1 MADSSESLARIDEEH
16 RELRGT
22 LETIERGGDPHE
34 LASLLE
40 RLHHQLE
47 HHFEEEEGPEGLAQ
61 TAQTSIP
68 QNARLLE
75 HLFEEHKAFL
85 SRTSTLRNRIEG
97 VEAALGRIQEDLV
110 TLCGDL
116 RRHEARE
123 TQLLTDSVFLD
134 IGSGD

>member
-1 MADSSESLARIDEEH
+1 MADSTGNLAQIDEEH
-16 RELRGT
+16 RELRKT
-22 LETIERGGDPHE
+22 LEALERGGQPHE
-34 LASLLE
+34 IASLVE
-40 RLHHQLE
+40 RLQHQLE

-75 HLFEEHKAFL
+75 HLFDEHRAFL
-85 SRTSTLRNRIEG
+85 SRTSTLRNRLEG
-97 VEAALGRIQEDLV
+97 VEAALARIQEDVV

-134 IGSGD
+134 IGPGD

>member
-1 MADSSESLARIDEEH
+1 MTDSTESFERIDQEH

-22 LETIERGGDPHE
+22 LEEMERGGDPHE

-40 RLHHQLE
+40 RLQHQLK

-61 TAQTSIP
+61 AAQTSIP

-75 HLFEEHKAFL
+75 HLFEEHGAFL
-85 SRTSTLRNRIEG
+85 SRTSTLRNRLDG
-97 VEAALGRIQEDLV
+97 VEAALARIQEDLV

-116 RRHEARE
+116 RRHEERE

-134 IGSGD
+134 IGPGD